1 MEIWRKIQIAAG
13 VFAMVAVALTVATLN
28 FPNLVYWTM
37 WAWTIVLWLML
48 FLGPMPVVERNRKN
62 HQIAMALFFLL
73 AVLVAV
79 SVNTWLQGLWP
90 ATHGFSRGVLVYSVA
105 YYVVALVFAAWLKL
119 KEKKNK

>member
-1 MEIWRKIQIAAG
+1 MEIWRKIQIATG
-13 VFAMVAVALTVATLN
+13 VFAVVAVALTVATLN

-79 SVNTWLQGLWP
+79 SVNTWLQGEWP
-90 ATHGFSRGVLVYSVA
+90 ATHGFSRAMLVYTAA
-105 YYVVALVFAAWLKL
+105 YFVVALVFAAWLKI